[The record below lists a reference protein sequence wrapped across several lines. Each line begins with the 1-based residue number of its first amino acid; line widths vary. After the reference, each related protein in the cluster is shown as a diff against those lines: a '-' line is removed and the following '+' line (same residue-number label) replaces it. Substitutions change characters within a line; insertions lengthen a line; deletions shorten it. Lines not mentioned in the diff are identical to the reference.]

1 MAGRVANGAEL
12 SKQSWNALRQHPQL
26 LIFPLI
32 SGLVM
37 LGLTVFFF
45 VSLAASGVLSSLAGS
60 ASAGR
65 EMATSQSVTGLVLT
79 FIYYLISYTVII
91 FSNTALV
98 GATLKLMRGEPATV
112 SDGFA
117 IASARFGKIVFY
129 ALISATVGMIARGI
143 SQSGRESKNLVV
155 MLIAAIL
162 GGIIQG
168 AWNLLVFFA
177 IPVIVIEDIGVLASL
192 SRSLELFRH
201 TWGESF
207 VGSAV
212 ISGASCLVYVALFT
226 VAGLLI
232 AAGVAAN
239 SVALIVGTIILLI
252 LALVA
257 LSLVTGAVNGVF
269 QASMYRYATTG
280 DAGPFI
286 SSEYANAAFLKQ

>member
-12 SKQSWNALRQHPQL
+12 SRQSWNALRQHPQL

-37 LGLTVFFF
+37 LGLTLFFF
-45 VSLAASGVLSSLAGS
+45 ASLAASGVLSGLA
-60 ASAGR
+60 ATGR
-65 EMATSQSVTGLVLT
+65 EMPTNQSITGLVLT

-98 GATLKLMRGEPATV
+98 GATFKLMRGEEATV
-112 SDGFA
+112 SDGLA

-155 MLIAAIL
+155 MLVAAII

-168 AWNLLVFFA
+168 AWNLVVFFA
-177 IPVIVIEDIGVLASL
+177 IPVIVAEDIGVIDSL
-192 SRSLELFRH
+192 ERSLAVFRQ
-201 TWGESF
+201 TWGEGF

-212 ISGASCLVYVALFT
+212 ISGASCLVYLALFG

-239 SVALIVGTIILLI
+239 SIALIVGTVILLI

-269 QASMYRYATTG
+269 QAALYRYATTG

-286 SSEYANAAFLKQ
+286 SSEYAAAAFRK

>member
-12 SKQSWNALRQHPQL
+12 SRQSWNALRQHPQL

-37 LGLTVFFF
+37 LGLTLFFF
-45 VSLAASGVLSSLAGS
+45 ASLAASGVLSGLA
-60 ASAGR
+60 AAGR
-65 EMATSQSVTGLVLT
+65 EMPTNQSITGLVLT

-98 GATLKLMRGEPATV
+98 GATFKLMRGEEATV
-112 SDGFA
+112 SDGLA

-155 MLIAAIL
+155 MLVAAII

-168 AWNLLVFFA
+168 AWNLVVFFA
-177 IPVIVIEDIGVLASL
+177 IPVIVAEDIGVIDSL
-192 SRSLELFRH
+192 ERSLAVFRQ
-201 TWGESF
+201 TWGEGF

-212 ISGASCLVYVALFT
+212 ISGASCLVYLALFG

-239 SVALIVGTIILLI
+239 SIALIVGTVILLI

-269 QASMYRYATTG
+269 QAALYRYATTG

-286 SSEYANAAFLKQ
+286 SSEYAAAAFRK